1 MKRFLQ
7 HMFSNLIEFITLPY
21 DAILII
27 FVVFVILG
35 FAYIKLKYPFWNLQP
50 NLGAQHDHQRLL

>member
-7 HMFSNLIEFITLPY
+7 HMFSNLIEFIILPY
-21 DAILII
+21 DAILVI

-35 FAYIKLKYPFWNLQP
+35 FAYIKL
-50 NLGAQHDHQRLL
+50 